1 MNSKNSKKLIT
12 KGIELSNSKE
22 VSDLDPEMGAF
33 RILNRDNGEVYDIR
47 DVNLDELT
55 PFRPRRYEEKESEP
69 LTRNTNISSQSKRS
83 RLSNASRENFKKLLS
98 GTNPNRKLIAND
110 SDNKIVAISES
121 DDNRVIRFLYKNR
134 VYGFPKSNG
143 TISSNYWHF
152 VRNNHPFFSLFLS
165 HKLHPFPKK
174 NRLIVF
180 FCVSVIFEFIYIYI
194 LHSKSKSMP
203 TFFKVMAYAISVAL
217 LDNYYFNK
225 VKP

>member
-1 MNSKNSKKLIT
+1 MNSHNSKKLIT
-12 KGIELSNSKE
+12 KGTELSNSKD
-22 VSDLDPEMGAF
+22 VSDPDPEMGAF

-69 LTRNTNISSQSKRS
+69 LSRTTNNNSSQSKRS

-98 GTNPNRKLIAND
+98 GANPNRKLIAND
-110 SDNKIVAISES
+110 GDNKIVAISES

-134 VYGFPKSNG
+134 VYGFPKSYG

-180 FCVSVIFEFIYIYI
+180 FCVSVFFKFIYNYFDCPN
-194 LHSKSKSMP
+194 LKL
-203 TFFKVMAYAISVAL
+203 SV
-217 LDNYYFNK
+217 YFLR
-225 VKP
+225 